1 MTRRAK
7 PTPEYITALND
18 SLKNTWDK
26 QIKEDEKA
34 LQVINR
40 EHKVDVPKAR
50 NIEGFKPIIYHAG
63 TGQDALDRY
72 CGFIGKL
79 IFQVERGF
87 GSRAQERSEE
97 AEDFFQHILW
107 DYEAREGPFFYDL
120 KEGVLATGRVFLEVA
135 PKPVYWTKAY
145 GKPSQGEGE
154 DEDGETIPEKET
166 GEDYKKRLST
176 WKKRIARPPI
186 SFTLLPGSSVR
197 VVLSHNKPIEY
208 VQEAKMTLGE
218 AANRWPRVLKG
229 WQAEIDDK
237 SSKVTEEITVLKY
250 GNDTWISVLV
260 DRNKGWLRRSERHE
274 VSHYPHGMGVC
285 PLAMF
290 EGFKSVKKEPGFRWR
305 SIISKAMDA
314 ILMVDEMRSRA
325 ATALKLMPMPQYY
338 IRVKQAMPDEEPPPI
353 IIDPTV
359 VRVLYSDEE
368 PGVLEAGHP
377 PPEAEALDTKVRDE
391 IEWLLPEIAKGMTGA
406 AGTPAWSD
414 RLKLDQV
421 RNYLKPVLDGI
432 ALGGRQ
438 TAQLICKAIMSPR
451 IGEAVYVRMPGEK
464 GSEVIGLSP
473 KEAADVH
480 DRVTCLIHTKLP
492 SDVGADIGRAQL
504 AYDFGMPWSWCVEE
518 IIGAENPMELRKR
531 RMIEELEDTEPYKQS
546 LYKEVLAEADILDA
560 EDAAMGAEELM
571 RILPTLPQEWQETI
585 LALIGGAPPGAPPGG
600 MTPPGPSPAPPG
612 AGPGSL
618 AKTGQLTREISG
630 PKPTAPF
637 PGGPSV

>member
-1 MTRRAK
+1 MARRAK
-7 PTPEYITALND
+7 PTPEYILALND
-18 SLKNTWDK
+18 SLKHTWGK
-26 QIKEDEKA
+26 QIKEDERA
-34 LQVINR
+34 LAIINR

-50 NIEGFKPIIYHAG
+50 NIEGFKPIVYHAG

-72 CGFIGKL
+72 CGFIGRL

-135 PKPVYWTKAY
+135 PKPVFWTKAY
-145 GKPSQGEGE
+145 GKPDQGQGE
-154 DEDGETIPEKET
+154 DEDGNDIPSKESDD
-166 GEDYKKRLST
+166 DYKKRLSN

-186 SFTLLPGSSVR
+186 SFTLLSGSSTR
-197 VVLSHNKPIEY
+197 VVLSHNKPVEY
-208 VQEAKMTLGE
+208 VQEVKMTLGE
-218 AANRWPRVLKG
+218 AANRWPRVLSR
-229 WQAEIDDK
+229 WLAEIKDK
-237 SSKVTEEITVLKY
+237 SSKVTEEVTVLKY

-260 DRNKGWLRRSERHE
+260 DRPTGFLHKKDRHE
-274 VSHYPHGMGVC
+274 VSHYAHGMGVC

-290 EGFKSVKKEPGFRWR
+290 EGFKAVKKEPGFRWR

-314 ILMVDEMRSRA
+314 ILMVDELRSRA
-325 ATALKLMPMPQYY
+325 ATALKLMPMPQYF
-338 IRVKQAMPDEEPPPI
+338 IRVKQQELPDEEKSPI
-353 IIDPTV
+353 IIDPTEV
-359 VRVLYSDEE
+359 KVFYSDEE
-368 PGVLEAGHP
+368 PGVLEAAHP

-438 TAQLICKAIMSPR
+438 TMQLVCKAIMSPR
-451 IGEAVYVRMPGEK
+451 IGETVYVRMPGAK
-464 GSEVIGLSP
+464 GSEVISLSP

-518 IIGAENPMELRKR
+518 VIGAENPMELRKR
-531 RMIEELEDTEPYKQS
+531 RMIEDLEDTDPYKQS
-546 LYKEVLAEADILDA
+546 LYKEILAEADILDA

-571 RILPTLPQEWQETI
+571 RILPTLPKEWQETI
-585 LALIGGAPPGAPPGG
+585 LAMIGAMPGAPGQ
-600 MTPPGPSPAPPG
+600 PPGPAPAPPG

-618 AKTGQLTREISG
+618 AKTGQLTQEITG
-630 PKPTAPF
+630 PKPTSPT
-637 PGGPSV
+637 PGGPM